1 MSKPKTDWKNLKYSD
16 YPYINLLG
24 RQSQRIKHI
33 NGRKNKMD
41 KIDKQIHKLKMERVG
56 HLLQVKEWERDLK
69 DINKVIGQMT
79 KITKSNDSIS
89 LVKTDKYIR
98 GCIRLYGVKKWVH
111 IGTINK
117 NGVLHTNKKIG
128 DMSDKQL
135 CDEFRFKLGVNV
147 GDGKTRFFSDSYMDK
162 RRKRKKEELELKKEY
177 RKKVKEGKQSVYTSE
192 EGKTDS
198 ESTTTSK
205 GYEHLRKRK

>member
-1 MSKPKTDWKNLKYSD
+1 MKTKTDWKNLKYSD
-16 YPYINLLG
+16 YPFINLLG
-24 RQSQRIKHI
+24 KQSQRIKHI

-79 KITKSNDSIS
+79 KIQKSDDSIS

-111 IGTINK
+111 IGSINK
-117 NGVLHTNKKIG
+117 NGVFHTNKKIG

-147 GDGKTRFFSDSYMDK
+147 GGGKTRFFSDSYMKK

-177 RKKVKEGKQSVYTSE
+177 RKKVKEGKLNQQYGDEKLSDT
-192 EGKTDS
+192 K
-198 ESTTTSK
+198 STTSSK
-205 GYEHLRKRK
+205 GYGHLRKRK